1 MKVGI
6 TLPQFRH
13 DADAAIETAA
23 SAEAAGLDGLFVFDH
38 LWPIGRPDRPA
49 LSGLVLAAA
58 LAGETRRVAVG
69 TLVAR
74 VGVLPDAVL
83 ASTFATLGR
92 IAGDRLIAGLGIGD
106 RLSRPENLAYG
117 VPLRPRAERLAR
129 LENVCGLVRSRGIT
143 TWVGGRSP
151 ATRALARTAADGLNL
166 WGAGAAEVAEVVAE
180 VAAAA
185 EPLEAGARGRP
196 EVTWAG
202 QVDLSTRAGADIADL
217 LQAVSRAGATW
228 AVVAPVGAEWP
239 EAVESI
245 AAAAGALVD

>member
-13 DADAAIETAA
+13 DADAAIETAV
-23 SAEAAGLDGLFVFDH
+23 SAEEAGLDGVFVFDH

-83 ASTFATLGR
+83 VSTFATLSR
-92 IAGDRLIAGLGIGD
+92 MAGDRLVAGLGVGD
-106 RLSRPENLAYG
+106 HLSRPENLAYG

-151 ATRALARTAADGLNL
+151 ATRAVARRAADGLNL
-166 WGAGAAEVAEVVAE
+166 WGAGVAEVAEVSAE
-180 VAAAA
+180 VADAA
-185 EPLEAGARGRP
+185 EAPGAGGRP

-202 QVDLSTRAGADIADL
+202 QVDLAGGDIAHRL
-217 LQAVSRAGATW
+217 RAVSRAGATW
-228 AVVAPVGAEWP
+228 AVVAPVGAGWP